1 MTDSIVNTLGAGSGI
16 NISALVNDLVTAS
29 FQARNSTLNRQNQTL
44 SAQISAAG
52 TLRSDINS
60 FVEGLK
66 TLATGGTVSAQAT
79 SSNTNIVRATAIS
92 GARLSGVSTQLE
104 VRQLAQAQA
113 TASAPVADRAA
124 AVGTGTLTLQL
135 GVATTADGAITGFT
149 AGTSAAVDITIDSS
163 NSSLEGIAAAINAA
177 DAGVTA
183 TIISD
188 SAGARLALKG
198 ATGEAQ
204 AFTLTATEDV
214 GAEGLAALNVGV
226 GSTVGTAAQDAI
238 VAVDGTAL
246 KRSTNSISDLVDGVR
261 LDLVAPSVGTT
272 VSLTSSTPTDTLRQV
287 VNDYVSAFN
296 NLQANL
302 RAQTNAVDGPL
313 RGDAAARSFGAAL
326 GRLNLTQLST
336 TTETGAPRTLADV
349 GVSTNRD
356 GTISVRTERLD
367 AALRDFPEAVEAL
380 FANGTGASGG
390 GLAAAFQAIAD
401 PAVSTSTGLGATID
415 RYTDQQETIAE
426 ALDRVASE
434 TEALRARLTRQ
445 FSSSDAQVAAYRQTQ
460 ALLTQV
466 FRPNTD
472 NN

>member
-16 NISALVNDLVTAS
+16 NISALVNDLVTAT
-29 FQARNSTLNRQNQTL
+29 FQAKNSTLNRQNQTL

-60 FVEGLK
+60 FVSGLN
-66 TLATGGTVSAQAT
+66 TLATGGTASAQAT
-79 SSNTNIVRATAIS
+79 SSNTNIVRATAIA
-92 GARLSGVSTQLE
+92 GARLSGISTQLE

-113 TASAPVADRAA
+113 TASAPLADRTAA
-124 AVGTGTLTLQL
+124 IGTGTLSLQL
-135 GVATTADGAITGFT
+135 GTATTEDGVITGFT
-149 AGTSAAVDITIDSS
+149 AGSNAAVDITIDGS

-214 GAEGLAALNVGV
+214 GAEGLAALNIGV

-246 KRSTNSISDLVDGVR
+246 KRSTNSINDLVDGVR
-261 LDLVAPSVGTT
+261 LDLVAASVGTT

-287 VNDYVSAFN
+287 VNDYVAAFN

-336 TTETGAPRTLADV
+336 TTTTGAPRTLSDI

-356 GTISVRTERLD
+356 GTISVRTEQLD

-390 GLAAAFQAIAD
+390 GLAAAFAAIAE
-401 PAVSTSTGLGATID
+401 PATSSTTGLGATID
-415 RYTDQQETIAE
+415 RYTDQQESIAE
-426 ALDRVASE
+426 QLDRVAAE
-434 TEALRARLTRQ
+434 TETVRARLTRQ
-445 FSSSDAQVAAYRQTQ
+445 FSSSDAIVASYRQTQ
-460 ALLTQV
+460 SFLTQQ
-466 FRPNTD
+466 FAPRTD